1 MKLTAA
7 FCKSI
12 LDTLPIGY
20 YLGKTVD
27 VKMSLVAPTSMC
39 DMQSEAIIISY
50 PAIAESLSKAPE
62 TEDPESQVRAHLYHE
77 ISHLI
82 LTPQYVMNEASSIC
96 KHTTRFACLRNR
108 ASSII
113 NIMEDE
119 RIETIMAHHFMN
131 VDFKR
136 ALELEN
142 PPVSQ
147 LLNDPDPESQFFA
160 AVRFHACTRPTAL
173 RAVERVLEK
182 HLTCRSEHDYA
193 KDTLDV
199 FLKYFYLPSQSNE
212 QGNGQSGE
220 QQESSNGS
228 GLEFRRVLQSGEQQ
242 ESSNGSSK
250 KGSSSDQSNEEQ
262 TEQQEQSTPADPS
275 ESGEKTEVTSAQ
287 LKPGGNNE
295 TMTAADQRKAERAKE
310 VFEAA
315 IEAAIKLLDI
325 KRLVYKMAANR
336 LSNRE
341 IGKITTRMK
350 KIIQSAMN
358 RRALQAPSSSA
369 YAGKIDPRLTA
380 NKNYRWFIKSNK
392 GSGGNKFSK
401 IKINLFVDC
410 SGSFDS
416 SLPKVNAIIKA
427 FRDVKDQLP
436 EFDYDVVAME
446 EGNALIPKTTF
457 SLTSGGCNN
466 LNSDIWPIY
475 KKIQDPSARVVNV
488 VVFDGF
494 MWTDVAWS
502 YDDVPKDVR
511 KNAGVFNHP
520 NCIIVTDPS
529 NEAAFTEYAPQAKR
543 IVVRDQYVKWFSDRV
558 FESLE
563 RLLA

>member
-1 MKLTAA
+1 MNLTPT

-62 TEDPESQVRAHLYHE
+62 TEDPESQVRSHLYHE

-82 LTPQYVMNEASSIC
+82 LTPRYVMNEANSIC
-96 KHTTRFACLRNR
+96 SHTARFSCLRNQ

-147 LLNDPDPESQFFA
+147 LLNNPDPESQFFA
-160 AVRFHACTRPTAL
+160 AVRFHACTNPYAL

-220 QQESSNGS
+220 QQESSNGP
-228 GLEFRRVLQSGEQQ
+228 G
-242 ESSNGSSK
+242 K

-262 TEQQEQSTPADPS
+262 NGQQEQSALADHS
-275 ESGEKTEVTSAQ
+275 ESGEKTEAMSTQ

-295 TMTAADQRKAERAKE
+295 TMTAAAQRKAERAKE
-310 VFEAA
+310 AFEAA
-315 IEAAIKLLDI
+315 IEAAIKQLDI
-325 KRLVYKMAANR
+325 KQLVHTMAANW
-336 LSNRE
+336 LSNKE

-369 YAGKIDPRLTA
+369 YAGKLDPRLTA

-392 GSGGNKFSK
+392 GSDGNKFSK

-410 SGSFDS
+410 SGSFGS

-446 EGNALIPKTTF
+446 EGEALIPKTTF

-466 LNSDIWPIY
+466 LTSDIWPIY
-475 KKIQDPSARVVNV
+475 KKTQDPSARVVNV
-488 VVFDGF
+488 IVFDGF
-494 MWTDVAWS
+494 MWTDVAWN
-502 YDDVPKDVR
+502 YENVPKDVR

-529 NEAAFTEYAPQAKR
+529 NEEAFTEYAPQAKR
-543 IVVRDQYVKWFSDRV
+543 VIVRDQYVKWFSDRV